1 MVAAV
6 INGLTATT
14 TTSSSTIMMAHTAA
28 ETTRRGSRSSSQQS
42 EITAY
47 YTANHD
53 SPLIV
58 LPRLGLFYLPIPP
71 PPLLLTNDNSG
82 SSGGG
87 SKSSS
92 SSGRAGYYAV
102 RTRFG
107 GGLSWLLEKSIMRG
121 GDFRFEQQLPNN
133 NNGGDGGVVAFM
145 IMDYPLPVVVAHSAE
160 GGGMPSLSCTVWN
173 SIWYEFYAAVVVV
186 QRHARR
192 WLEMKRRRAN
202 TPSRAKMLL
211 AFCNTDLAKTRLPLD
226 IVDRIIEAYL
236 LANNNNG
243 RAPLSSIP
251 RHIKTA
257 SYRTHRRTYYS
268 E

>member
-1 MVAAV
+1 
-6 INGLTATT
+6 
-14 TTSSSTIMMAHTAA
+14 MAHTA
-28 ETTRRGSRSSSQQS
+28 ETIRGRASSSSQQS

-71 PPLLLTNDNSG
+71 LPLLTNDNSG
-82 SSGGG
+82 SKSSSGGG
-87 SKSSS
+87 G
-92 SSGRAGYYAV
+92 GRGGYYAV

-133 NNGGDGGVVAFM
+133 NNNGDGGVVAFT
-145 IMDYPLPVVVAHSAE
+145 IMDYPLPIIAG

-211 AFCNTDLAKTRLPLD
+211 AFCDTDLAKTRLPLD

-236 LANNNNG
+236 LLFANNNNG
-243 RAPLSSIP
+243 RAPSIP

-257 SYRTHRRTYYS
+257 SYRTHRTYYS

>member
-1 MVAAV
+1 
-6 INGLTATT
+6 
-14 TTSSSTIMMAHTAA
+14 MAHTAVV
-28 ETTRRGSRSSSQQS
+28 ETTRRGSSQQS

-58 LPRLGLFYLPIPP
+58 LPRLGLFYLP
-71 PPLLLTNDNSG
+71 LRDG

-87 SKSSS
+87 
-92 SSGRAGYYAV
+92 GGGDDRGGYYAV

-121 GDFRFEQQLPNN
+121 GDFRFEHQLPNN
-133 NNGGDGGVVAFM
+133 NNHGDGGGGGIVAFM
-145 IMDYPLPVVVAHSAE
+145 IMDYPLPVVGPLE
-160 GGGMPSLSCTVWN
+160 GGSSSSMPSLSCTVWN

-226 IVDRIIEAYL
+226 IVDRIVEAYL
-236 LANNNNG
+236 LLFANNNG
-243 RAPLSSIP
+243 RAPLSSSIP

-257 SYRTHRRTYYS
+257 SYRTHHHHHRTYDGV
-268 E
+268 